1 MNDFGIL
8 SLLPPALTIVLAI
21 LTRNIIVSLAIGV
34 FSGAL
39 ILANYH
45 PFEALLDLVENV
57 MFVQLSVPANTQVI
71 ITLAAIGGFVNL
83 LEASGGAAA
92 FAKKITHFVSTPL
105 QAQLAAWFGGL
116 SIFFTDSGNSLIL
129 GPLFQPIFRELKICK
144 EKLAFILDSTSSP
157 ICILI
162 PFIGWG
168 AYIMSLIEQSYV
180 SAGIQEESF
189 AVLLHV
195 LPYQF
200 YAILA
205 LISVPLIALLR
216 RDFGPMAKAQNA
228 LDFEVINMQKTEH
241 SEEDNEDKNNVSIWT
256 IVLPLGVLFSLI
268 AGLLTYHFLQTSSL
282 ASVHIRSTLIISYLA
297 AAITCALV
305 LRFLSRYPM
314 QKSLNLFVR
323 GVEKMVF
330 IMIILMFAWSLSAL
344 CTQLGTGPYIAE
356 QMKGV
361 ISPSVFPVIVFF
373 AGALISLST
382 GSSYGTFA
390 ILMAI
395 AIPVAVELNAPLYV
409 TIAAVLSG
417 GLFGDH
423 TSPISDTTVLAS
435 MGANCVHIRHVVTQ
449 LFYAVITGM
458 VAALSFYLAAVY
470 ETPYIII
477 FGIGLQAIL
486 FFFIMKYFGVR
497 AKQHYPSGN

>member
-1 MNDFGIL
+1 MSDFGWL
-8 SLLPPALTIVLAI
+8 SLLPPVLTIVLAI

-39 ILANYH
+39 ILSEYQ
-45 PFEALLDLVENV
+45 PFKALLDLVENV

-92 FAKKITHFVSTPL
+92 FAKKITHYVSTPL
-105 QAQLAAWFGGL
+105 QAQLAAWVGGL
-116 SIFFTDSGNSLIL
+116 GIFFTDTGNSLIL

-168 AYIMSLIEQSYV
+168 AYIMSLIEQSY
-180 SAGIQEESF
+180 ATEGLQEEAF

-195 LPYQF
+195 MPYQF

-205 LISVPLIALLR
+205 LISVPLIAILR
-216 RDFGPMAKAQNA
+216 RDYGPMAKAQYA
-228 LDFEVINMQKTEH
+228 LDIEH
-241 SEEDNEDKNNVSIWT
+241 LNEHKVEKLQDYDDEKNEVSIWT

-268 AGLLTYHFLQTSSL
+268 AGLLTFHFLQSTSL
-282 ASVHIRSTLIISYLA
+282 AGVHIRSTLIISYLA

-305 LRFLSRYPM
+305 LRFLSQYPM

-330 IMIILMFAWSLSAL
+330 IMIILMFAWSLSDL
-344 CTQLGTGPYIAE
+344 CTQLGTGEFIAQ

-361 ISPSVFPVIVFF
+361 VSPNAFPVIVFF

-435 MGANCVHIRHVVTQ
+435 MGANCVHIQHVVTQ
-449 LFYAVITGM
+449 LSYAVVSGL

-470 ETPYIII
+470 RTPYIII
-477 FGIGLQAIL
+477 LGIGIQVII
-486 FFFIMKYFGVR
+486 FFFIMKFFGVKS
-497 AKQHYPSGN
+497 KQLFSS

>member
-1 MNDFGIL
+1 MNDYGLL
-8 SLLPPALTIVLAI
+8 SILPPVLTIVLAI

-34 FSGAL
+34 FSGAF
-39 ILANYH
+39 ILAEYH
-45 PFEALLDLVENV
+45 PFDALLSLVEDV
-57 MFVQLSVPANTQVI
+57 IFVQLSVPANTQVI
-71 ITLAAIGGFVNL
+71 ITLAAIGGFVKL
-83 LEASGGAAA
+83 LEESGGAKA
-92 FAKKITHFVSTPL
+92 FAKKITHYISNPF
-105 QAQLAAWFGGL
+105 QAQIAAWFGGL
-116 SIFFTDSGNSLIL
+116 GIFFTDSGNSLIL

-144 EKLAFILDSTSSP
+144 EKLAFILDTTSSP
-157 ICILI
+157 ICILM

-168 AYIMSLIEQSYV
+168 AYIMSLIEQSYTGL
-180 SAGIQEESF
+180 GIQEDPF
-189 AVLLHV
+189 TVLLHV
-195 LPYQF
+195 MPYQF

-205 LISVPLIALLR
+205 LVSVPLIAFLG

-228 LDFEVINMQKTEH
+228 FDIEQK
-241 SEEDNEDKNNVSIWT
+241 NKNKIESIKTYDDGNKEVSIWT

-268 AGLLTYHFLQTSSL
+268 AGLLTYHFLQTFSL
-282 ASVHIRSTLIISYLA
+282 TGVHIRSTLIIAYLSS
-297 AAITCALV
+297 AITCALV
-305 LRFLSRYPM
+305 MRFLSRRPL
-314 QKSLNLFVR
+314 QESLKLFVK

-330 IMIILMFAWSLSAL
+330 IMFILMFAWSLSDL
-344 CTQLGTGPYIAE
+344 CTQLHTGEFIAE

-361 ISPSVFPVIVFF
+361 ISPNVFPVIVFF
-373 AGALISLST
+373 SGAFISLST

-435 MGANCVHIRHVVTQ
+435 MGANCVHIKHVITQ
-449 LFYAVITGM
+449 LFYAGITGL
-458 VAALSFYLAAVY
+458 VAAFSFYLAAVF

-477 FGIGLQAIL
+477 LGIVIQVIL
-486 FFFIMKYFGVR
+486 FSLIMKKFGV
-497 AKQHYPSGN
+497 KSQQHSPVS

>member
-1 MNDFGIL
+1 MDDFGIL
-8 SLLPPALTIVLAI
+8 SILPPLLTIVLAI

-39 ILANYH
+39 ILSNYH

-83 LEASGGAAA
+83 LEASGGAVA
-92 FAKKITHFVSTPL
+92 FAKKITQFVSTPL
-105 QAQLAAWFGGL
+105 QAQLAAWVGGIG
-116 SIFFTDSGNSLIL
+116 IFFTDSGNSLIL

-180 SAGIQEESF
+180 TLGIREEAFS
-189 AVLLHV
+189 VLLHV

-216 RDFGPMAKAQNA
+216 RDFGPMAKAQNS
-228 LDFEVINMQKTEH
+228 LDIEQINTHQVESYK
-241 SEEDNEDKNNVSIWT
+241 EDNDDVSIWS

-268 AGLLTYHFLQTSSL
+268 AGLLTYHFLQTTSL

-297 AAITCALV
+297 AAITSALV
-305 LRFLSRYPM
+305 LRFHSHHPM
-314 QKSLNLFVR
+314 KKSLNLFVR
-323 GVEKMVF
+323 GIEKMVF
-330 IMIILMFAWSLSAL
+330 IMIILMFAWSLSDL
-344 CTQLGTGPYIAE
+344 CTQLHTGEFIAE

-361 ISPSVFPVIVFF
+361 VSPQVFPVIVFF

-435 MGANCVHIRHVVTQ
+435 MGANCVHINHVTTQ
-449 LFYAVITGM
+449 LFYALLTGL
-458 VAALSFYLAAVY
+458 VAAFSFYLAAIY

-477 FGIGLQAIL
+477 LGVGIQVLL
-486 FFFIMKYFGVR
+486 FFFVMKYFGVR

>member
-1 MNDFGIL
+1 
-8 SLLPPALTIVLAI
+8 
-21 LTRNIIVSLAIGV
+21 
-34 FSGAL
+34 
-39 ILANYH
+39 
-45 PFEALLDLVENV
+45 
-57 MFVQLSVPANTQVI
+57 
-71 ITLAAIGGFVNL
+71 
-83 LEASGGAAA
+83 
-92 FAKKITHFVSTPL
+92 
-105 QAQLAAWFGGL
+105 
-116 SIFFTDSGNSLIL
+116 
-129 GPLFQPIFRELKICK
+129 
-144 EKLAFILDSTSSP
+144 
-157 ICILI
+157 
-162 PFIGWG
+162 
-168 AYIMSLIEQSYV
+168 MSLIEQSYASV
-180 SAGIQEESF
+180 GIKEESF
-189 AVLLHV
+189 AVLLRV
-195 LPYQF
+195 MRYQF

-205 LISVPLIALLR
+205 LISVPLIAILR

-228 LDFEVINMQKTEH
+228 LDFEMIDKNKVESLKDNK
-241 SEEDNEDKNNVSIWT
+241 EDNNEVSIWT

-268 AGLLTYHFLQTSSL
+268 AGLLTYHFLQTTSL
-282 ASVHIRSTLIISYLA
+282 AGVHIRSTLIISYLA

-305 LRFLSRYPM
+305 LRFLSHYPM
-314 QKSLNLFVR
+314 QKSLTLFVR

-330 IMIILMFAWSLSAL
+330 IMIILMFAWSLSDL
-344 CTQLGTGPYIAE
+344 CTQLGTGDFIAQ

-361 ISPSVFPVIVFF
+361 VSPNVFPVIVFF

-435 MGANCVHIRHVVTQ
+435 MGANCVHIQHVVTQ
-449 LFYAVITGM
+449 LSYAIVSGM

-477 FGIGLQAIL
+477 FGIGIQIVL

-497 AKQHYPSGN
+497 SKQHYSS

>member
-8 SLLPPALTIVLAI
+8 SLLPPVLTIILAI

-39 ILANYH
+39 ILSGYQ
-45 PFEALLDLVENV
+45 PFDALLNLVENT

-92 FAKKITHFVSTPL
+92 FAKKITHFVSTPM

-116 SIFFTDSGNSLIL
+116 GIFFTDSGNSLIL
-129 GPLFQPIFRELKICK
+129 GPLFQPIFRELKISK

-180 SAGIQEESF
+180 TLGIQEEPF

-205 LISVPLIALLR
+205 LISVPLIAIIG
-216 RDFGPMAKAQNA
+216 RDFGPMAKAQHA
-228 LDFEVINMQKTEH
+228 LDIEQINMPKVE
-241 SEEDNEDKNNVSIWT
+241 SFKDDRDDKNEVSIWT

-268 AGLLTYHFLQTSSL
+268 AGLLTYHFLQTTNI
-282 ASVHIRSTLIISYLA
+282 ASVHIRSTLIIAYLA
-297 AAITCALV
+297 AAITSALV

-330 IMIILMFAWSLSAL
+330 IMIILMFAWSLSDL
-344 CTQLGTGPYIAE
+344 CTQLGTSVYIAE

-361 ISPSVFPVIVFF
+361 VSPSVFPVMVFF

-449 LFYAVITGM
+449 LFYAIITGL
-458 VAALSFYLAAVY
+458 VAALSFYLAGVY

-477 FGIGLQAIL
+477 LGIGIQVTL

-497 AKQHYPSGN
+497 SKQHYSS

>member
-1 MNDFGIL
+1 MNDFGLL
-8 SLLPPALTIVLAI
+8 SVLPPILTIVLAI

-34 FSGAL
+34 FSGAF
-39 ILANYH
+39 ILSGYH
-45 PFEALLDLVENV
+45 PFDALLSLVEDV
-57 MFVQLSVPANTQVI
+57 IFVQLSVPANTQVI
-71 ITLAAIGGFVNL
+71 ITLAAIGGFVKL
-83 LEASGGAAA
+83 LEESGGAKA
-92 FAKKITHFVSTPL
+92 FAKKITRYISNPF

-116 SIFFTDSGNSLIL
+116 GIFFTDSGNSLIL

-144 EKLAFILDSTSSP
+144 EKLAFILDTTSSP
-157 ICILI
+157 ICILM

-168 AYIMSLIEQSYV
+168 AYIMSLIEQSYTGL
-180 SAGIQEESF
+180 GIQEDPF
-189 AVLLHV
+189 TVLLHV
-195 LPYQF
+195 MPYQF

-205 LISVPLIALLR
+205 LVSVPLIAFLG

-228 LDFEVINMQKTEH
+228 FNTEQKKSNKIDGVIPYDDGNKE
-241 SEEDNEDKNNVSIWT
+241 VSIWT
-256 IVLPLGVLFSLI
+256 IILPLGVLFLLI
-268 AGLLTYHFLQTSSL
+268 AGLLTYHYMKTFSL
-282 ASVHIRSTLIISYLA
+282 SGVHIRSTLIIAYLT

-305 LRFLSRYPM
+305 MRFLSRRPM
-314 QKSLNLFVR
+314 QESLKLFIK

-330 IMIILMFAWSLSAL
+330 IMFILMFAWSLSDL
-344 CTQLGTGPYIAE
+344 CTQLHTGEFIAE

-361 ISPSVFPVIVFF
+361 VSPNVFPVIVFLS
-373 AGALISLST
+373 GAFISLST

-435 MGANCVHIRHVVTQ
+435 MGANCIHIRHVITQ
-449 LFYAVITGM
+449 LFYASLTGL
-458 VAALSFYLAAVY
+458 VAAFSFYLASVY
-470 ETPYIII
+470 KTPYIII
-477 FGIGLQAIL
+477 LGIAIQIIL
-486 FFFIMKYFGVR
+486 FSFIMKYFGVR
-497 AKQHYPSGN
+497 SKQHI